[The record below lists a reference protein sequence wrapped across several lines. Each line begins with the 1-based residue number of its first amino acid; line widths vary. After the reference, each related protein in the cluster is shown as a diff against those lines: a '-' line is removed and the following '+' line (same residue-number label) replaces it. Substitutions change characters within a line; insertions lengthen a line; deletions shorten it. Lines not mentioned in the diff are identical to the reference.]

1 MIRTI
6 GDTVIAFDCEWIP
19 DIPAARFIEQDAQN
33 ATDEQCLD
41 ILWLKNG
48 ATEETPHPFLKLA
61 QSQLVS
67 IAMMVRKTPL
77 AKGQP
82 PELSLTWL
90 PKNCTDKKQYSE
102 KQIIST
108 FLAAV
113 ERRKPQLVGFNSK
126 NSDLRI
132 LMQRA
137 LILGIPAKGFL
148 ERPAKPWEGIDYF
161 ARDNEGSIDLMDLIV
176 GGYNR
181 SATLNLNEI
190 CTLCG
195 IPGKFDS
202 HGNEVF
208 DYWQQNKMDQIIQ
221 YNCYDAI
228 STYLLWL
235 RLAWISG
242 TFSTSQYEE
251 EVGLTRDYLM
261 GLAEQPETSFVEKY
275 LLEWDRLS
283 ALYESQR
290 GPF

>member
-19 DIPAARFIEQDAQN
+19 DIPAARFIERDAQN
-33 ATDEQCLD
+33 ASDEQCLD

-48 ATEETPHPFLKLA
+48 ATDETPHPFLKLA
-61 QSQLVS
+61 QSRLVS
-67 IAMMVRKTPL
+67 IAMMVRKAPPV
-77 AKGQP
+77 KGQS

-90 PKNCTDKKQYSE
+90 PRNFQDNTQLSE
-102 KQIIST
+102 KKIIAS

-161 ARDNEGSIDLMDLIV
+161 ARDNEGSIDLMELIV
-176 GGYNR
+176 GAYNR
-181 SATLNLNEI
+181 SATLNLNDI

-202 HGNEVF
+202 HGDEVF
-208 DYWQQNKMDQIIQ
+208 DYWKAGDLAQIIQ

-242 TFSTSQYEE
+242 TFTTTQYDEE
-251 EVGLTRDYLM
+251 LELTRDYLM
-261 GLAEQPETSFVEKY
+261 GLSEAQETAFIEAY
-275 LLEWDRLS
+275 INEWDRLTS
-283 ALYESQR
+283 LYER
-290 GPF
+290 ERK